1 MYSEFEKTMRKT
13 IIDQHQL
20 SIWAGIIGPILF
32 VAIFMLEGWL
42 RPGYEPLKMYV
53 SELSLGP
60 RGWIQIVNF
69 IVFGV
74 LLLVFTRSVAAEFQ
88 SGKSARS
95 GILLLRIIALCYL
108 ASGPFVMDPAG
119 TPRNQMTLHGTL
131 HGIFGGIVFTL
142 MPISCFVFLRRFR
155 EDPKWQF
162 LQWPTLALGTISAAG
177 VILLSVATKLP
188 NTQNVFNEW
197 LGLIQRTAIVPF
209 MIWLFIFALGL
220 LKQSKQ
226 G

>member
-1 MYSEFEKTMRKT
+1 MRKT
-13 IIDQHQL
+13 IIDQHQ
-20 SIWAGIIGPILF
+20 SSFWAGIIGPTLF

-74 LLLVFTRSVAAEFQ
+74 LLLVFTRGVVAEFQ
-88 SGKSARS
+88 SGKAARG

-108 ASGPFVMDPAG
+108 ASGPFVTDPAS
-119 TPRNQMTLHGTL
+119 TARNQMTLHGIL
-131 HGIFGGIVFTL
+131 HGIFGAIVFTL

>member
-1 MYSEFEKTMRKT
+1 
-13 IIDQHQL
+13 
-20 SIWAGIIGPILF
+20 
-32 VAIFMLEGWL
+32 
-42 RPGYEPLKMYV
+42 
-53 SELSLGP
+53 
-60 RGWIQIVNF
+60 
-69 IVFGV
+69 
-74 LLLVFTRSVAAEFQ
+74 
-88 SGKSARS
+88 
-95 GILLLRIIALCYL
+95 
-108 ASGPFVMDPAG
+108 
-119 TPRNQMTLHGTL
+119 
-131 HGIFGGIVFTL
+131 

-162 LQWPTLALGTISAAG
+162 LQWPTLALGTISAVG

-209 MIWLFIFALGL
+209 MIWLFIFELGL

>member
-13 IIDQHQL
+13 NIDQHQL
-20 SIWAGIIGPILF
+20 TSWAGIIGPILF
-32 VAIFMLEGWL
+32 VAIFTLEGWL
-42 RPGYEPLKMYV
+42 RPGYKPFRMYI

-69 IVFGV
+69 IVFGL
-74 LLLVFTRSVAAEFQ
+74 LLLVFTRGIAAEFQ
-88 SGKSARS
+88 SGKTARA
-95 GILLLRIIALCYL
+95 GIVLLTIL
-108 ASGPFVMDPAG
+108 AISFLVSGPFVMDPAG
-119 TPRNQMTLHGTL
+119 TPQNQMTLHGTL

-162 LQWPTLALGTISAAG
+162 LEWPSLALGTISAVG
-177 VILLSVATKLP
+177 VILLTFATKLP
-188 NTQNVFNEW
+188 TQNVFNEW
-197 LGLIQRTAIVPF
+197 PGLIQRTAIVPF
-209 MIWLFIFALGL
+209 MIWLFIFALGIL
-220 LKQSKQ
+220 RQSKQ

>member
-20 SIWAGIIGPILF
+20 SIWAGIIGPTLF

-74 LLLVFTRSVAAEFQ
+74 LLLVFTRGVAAEFQ
-88 SGKSARS
+88 SGKAARG

-108 ASGPFVMDPAG
+108 ASGPFVTDPAS

-131 HGIFGGIVFTL
+131 HGIFGAIVFTL

-162 LQWPTLALGTISAAG
+162 LQWPTLALGTISAVG

>member
-1 MYSEFEKTMRKT
+1 MDSEFEKTMRKT
-13 IIDQHQL
+13 SIDQHQL
-20 SIWAGIIGPILF
+20 SIWAGIIGSALF

-60 RGWIQIVNF
+60 RGWIQIFNF

-88 SGKSARS
+88 SGKAESG

-108 ASGPFVMDPAG
+108 ASGPFVMDPAS

-209 MIWLFIFALGL
+209 MIWIFILALGL